1 MGEAAMKTSKFMKFN
16 KHPSWVNWKEINKR
30 ITAKKQKKEFIG
42 RLKHG
47 KRFRRTRDPGPY

>member
-1 MGEAAMKTSKFMKFN
+1 MKQSKYMKFN
-16 KHPSWVNWKEINKR
+16 KCPSWVNWKEINKR
-30 ITAKKQKKEFIG
+30 ITTDRRARRRKKEFMG